1 MAVEIEDL
9 NDEQNAVLKDAQKN
23 FESRCDSGEYYQL
36 EVTELGL
43 LTSIDACYYSKVIGL
58 NDTLT
63 FSTNADVSA
72 LTAMSI
78 EVKDLK
84 YLATFERNPKK
95 KRLMQER
102 QFDKFVGKAVLSKM
116 VEGAQPEF

>member
-1 MAVEIEDL
+1 M
-9 NDEQNAVLKDAQKN
+9 LKDAQKS
-23 FESRCDSGEYYQL
+23 FENGCDSGEYYQL
-36 EVTELGL
+36 EVAELDL

-63 FSTNADVSA
+63 FATNADVSA

-84 YLATFERNPKK
+84 YLASFERNPKK

-102 QFDKFVGKAVLSKM
+102 QFDKFVGNAVLSKM
-116 VEGAQPEF
+116 VEGAQPEFQLPGYDAVG